1 MDAGIVPLA
10 LVVSAVATEAAIR
23 YAQHRQMLDQPGGR
37 RVHSLPTPRGGGIG
51 IVVAALLVVWFALPI
66 PSLVVPWAV
75 ALALVAGVGWWDDH
89 RPLSA
94 LWRLVAHLVAAL
106 VVFWPNIPALLTFGA
121 MMQPALQVQLLIYVV
136 LAVAVLSTVWSV
148 NLHNFVDG
156 INGFLA
162 AQATWT
168 FVALGCIGHAYLV
181 PRLGWVPY
189 GFAAATLAFL
199 PFNFPRARVFM
210 GDVGSGALGLL
221 IAATIWL
228 PALSTLEPRWLT
240 LGLIVVSAAAVDATA
255 TLLSRMLSGR
265 RWYSAHREHL
275 YQWLVR
281 SGRSHARVVG
291 YYMAWNLFI
300 AAPVAVVA
308 TRTPRFGLS
317 LALTAAVYAAG
328 FVVWTLSRR
337 AVLAGV
343 RARD

>member
-1 MDAGIVPLA
+1 MDAWIVPLA
-10 LVVSAVATEAAIR
+10 FVVSAVATEAAIR
-23 YAQHRQMLDQPGGR
+23 YANRRQMLDQPGR
-37 RVHSLPTPRGGGIG
+37 RRLHALPTPRGGGIG
-51 IVVAALLVVWFALPI
+51 IVVAALLVIAFGLPLHA
-66 PSLVVPWAV
+66 LVVPWSV

-89 RPLSA
+89 RPLA
-94 LWRLVAHLVAAL
+94 AAWRLAVHLVAA
-106 VVFWPNIPALLTFGA
+106 VVLLWPNVPALLTFGA
-121 MMQPALQVQLLIYVV
+121 MVQPAMQAQALIWLVF
-136 LAVAVLSTVWSV
+136 AVAVLSTVWSV

-156 INGFLA
+156 INGLLA

-168 FVALGCIGHAYLV
+168 FAALGCIGHAYLA

-189 GFAAATLAFL
+189 GLAAATLAFV

-221 IAATIWL
+221 VAATIWL

-240 LGLIVVSAAAVDATA
+240 LGLIVVSAAAVDTTA
-255 TLLSRMLSGR
+255 TLLSRMFAGR

-291 YYMAWNLFI
+291 YTMAWNLLI
-300 AAPVAVVA
+300 AAPAAVVA
-308 TRTPRFGLS
+308 TRTPRFGV
-317 LALTAAVYAAG
+317 ALGVTFAVYAAG
-328 FVVWTLSRR
+328 FVAWIFARR